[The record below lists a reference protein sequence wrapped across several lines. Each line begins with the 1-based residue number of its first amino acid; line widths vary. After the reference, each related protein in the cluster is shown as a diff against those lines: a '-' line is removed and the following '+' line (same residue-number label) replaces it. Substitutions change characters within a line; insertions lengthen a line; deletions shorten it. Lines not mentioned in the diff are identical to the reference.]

1 MVSTEPPAS
10 PWDRLRVVLEPER
23 ADLWIV
29 LVYGLAVAGL
39 SLTVPIA
46 TQALVTW
53 AAFGTVLQPVVAL
66 GAIITGLLIL
76 AGGLRAIQVWVTE
89 LVQQRIFARMAV
101 DIAWRLPRARLE
113 GFGAHRPTELVN
125 RFMDVMTIRKATALI
140 LLDGF
145 ALVLQALFGVIL
157 LAFYSP
163 LLLGYALL
171 LLASMAFVVFG
182 LGLGAIRTSIAESRA
197 KYDVL
202 AWLEEVAR
210 VPRAFRD
217 PLDARQALERADRGT
232 LDYLSRRKAHFRIL
246 FRQLLGAYAV
256 QALASGSLLGLGG
269 WLITRQQ
276 LTIGQL
282 VAAELV
288 VGPLVASFAGAGKYL
303 ETVYDLLA
311 AVEKV
316 GMLFDVPLEREQG
329 EPLPETTAPLR
340 VRVHGLMWSRSD
352 GQPLFTDVEL
362 TLEPGSR
369 TVLRGA
375 SGSGKSTLLD
385 VLTAHVAPARGAVE
399 FDGVDA
405 RELALP
411 SLRSRVRLVRGID
424 LFDGTLL
431 DNVRLGQNVGL
442 KEVRELLEQ
451 LGLSE
456 AISSLPAGLNTELT
470 GGVTPFSTGEAH
482 RIMIARAVLSR
493 PRLLVIDEALDD
505 MDAESRSRCLELL
518 LSAAAPWTLIVAT
531 HGTDQLAR
539 FDQVVTLGRGRLTL
553 ETVAP

>member
-1 MVSTEPPAS
+1 MSSEPPAS
-10 PWDRLRVVLEPER
+10 PWHRLRVVLEPER

-29 LVYGLAVAGL
+29 VLYGLAVAGL

-53 AAFGTVLQPVVAL
+53 AAFGTVIQPVVAL
-66 GAIITGLLIL
+66 GAIITGLLTL
-76 AGGLRAIQVWVTE
+76 AGGLRALQVWVTE

-113 GFGAHRPTELVN
+113 GFGTHRPTELVN

-145 ALVLQALFGVIL
+145 TLVLQAVFGVLL

-171 LLASMAFVVFG
+171 LLASMAFVLFG
-182 LGLGAIRTSIAESRA
+182 LGLGAVRTSIAESRA

-210 VPRAFRD
+210 VPRAFKD

-232 LDYLSRRKAHFRIL
+232 IDYLSRRKVHFRIL

-256 QALASGSLLGLGG
+256 QALASGVLLGLGG

-316 GMLFDVPLEREQG
+316 GMLFDLPLERERG
-329 EPLPETTAPLR
+329 EALPDAAGPLR
-340 VRVHGLMWSRSD
+340 VELRGLTWSRSD
-352 GQPLFTDVEL
+352 GQPLFHDVAL

-369 TVLRGA
+369 TVLRGV

-385 VLTAHVAPARGAVE
+385 VLTGHIAPVRGAVE
-399 FDGVDA
+399 FDGIEG
-405 RELALP
+405 REVALA
-411 SLRSRVRLVRGID
+411 SLHSTVRLVRSIE
-424 LFDGTLL
+424 LFDGSLL
-431 DNVRLGQNVGL
+431 DNIRLGQNVGL
-442 KEVRELLEQ
+442 PQVRELLER
-451 LGLSE
+451 LGLSK
-456 AISSLPAGLNTELT
+456 AIASLPAGMSTEMT
-470 GGVTPFSTGEAH
+470 GGILPFSTGEAQ
-482 RIMIARAVLSR
+482 RLMIARAVLAR

-505 MDAESRSRCLELL
+505 MDADSRRLCLEVLF
-518 LSAAAPWTLIVAT
+518 SASAPWTLVVAS
-531 HGTDQLAR
+531 HGSDQLSR
-539 FDQVVTLGRGRLTL
+539 FDQVLTLGGGRLVR
-553 ETVAP
+553 EEVGR